1 VRLTT
6 VRAVE
11 EAERQRALSIQMLA
25 FIADPVIRWLWPEPD
40 AYLDHFPALLAGF
53 GGRAFDHRTAYVTD
67 DFRGGT
73 LWLPPGVGPDDDAL
87 EALAH
92 DRVPEPTRSVLL
104 QIFEQMGASVPP
116 EPHWHLA
123 FVGVDPFWI
132 GNGIGAALLEHTL
145 DRIDEEGSLAYLEST
160 NPRNVTLYQ
169 RHGFEVVREIR
180 VGDAPPLIPM
190 LRLSH

>member
-1 VRLTT
+1 MRLTT

-11 EAERQRALSIQMLA
+11 EADRGRALSTLMLA
-25 FIADPVIRWLWPEPD
+25 FMADPVIRWLWPEPD
-40 AYLDHFPALLAGF
+40 AYLEHFPALLAGF
-53 GGRAFDHRTAYVTD
+53 GGLAFDHRTAYVTD
-67 DFRGGT
+67 DFRGG
-73 LWLPPGVGPDDDAL
+73 AL
-87 EALAH
+87 CSRLASVLTTTRWRQSLH

-104 QIFEQMGASVPP
+104 AIFEQMGASVPP

-132 GNGIGAALLEHTL
+132 GNGIGAALLEYTL
-145 DRIDEEGSLAYLEST
+145 DRST
-160 NPRNVTLYQ
+160 GRARGLSRVHQPPQLTLYQ

-190 LRLSH
+190 LRSPH